1 MPRQVH
7 IDVYS
12 DLICP
17 WCLIGKQHL
26 RQALAQAQAE
36 EPDLQ
41 VTVQWH
47 AVQLVAGVPD
57 EGWDYPAF
65 YLRRLGSAAMVHT
78 RQAQV
83 REAAARAGV
92 EIHFERITR
101 IPNTAPGHQLLAYAA
116 QHLAPAQLD
125 ALMER
130 LFSAFFQRGEHIGQW
145 PTLLSIAT
153 EFSLDTR
160 ALQDWIANNQGL
172 PEQVEVPG
180 VPFFVFNRA
189 QALSG
194 AQPPATLLAAI
205 RQTAIETTPH
215 AVACTL

>member
-1 MPRQVH
+1 MPRQLH

-47 AVQLVAGVPD
+47 SVQLIAGVPN
-57 EGWDYPAF
+57 EGWDYQEF
-65 YLRRLGSAAMVHT
+65 YLRRLGNAETVRA

-83 REAAARAGV
+83 RAAAAHAGV
-92 EIHFERITR
+92 EIHFERITHF
-101 IPNTAPGHQLLAYAA
+101 PNTTPGHQLLAYAA
-116 QHLAPAQLD
+116 QHLAPAPLD
-125 ALMER
+125 ALMDR
-130 LFSAFFQRGEHIGQW
+130 LFSAFFQRGENMGQW
-145 PTLLSIAT
+145 PTLLTIAN
-153 EFSLDTR
+153 EFGLDTQ
-160 ALQDWIANNQGL
+160 ALQDWITNQQGL
-172 PEQVEVPG
+172 PERVEVPG

-194 AQPPATLLAAI
+194 AQPPDTLLAAI
-205 RQTAIETTPH
+205 RQTALEATD